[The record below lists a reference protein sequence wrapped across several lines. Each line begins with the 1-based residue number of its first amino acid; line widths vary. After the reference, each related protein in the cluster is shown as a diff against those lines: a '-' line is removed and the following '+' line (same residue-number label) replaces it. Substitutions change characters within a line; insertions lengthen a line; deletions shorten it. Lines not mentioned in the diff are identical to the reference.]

1 MRHEVTTPFTPEQNG
16 VSEHLNRT
24 LQEMALSHIIHAGLP
39 KHFWADSIAA
49 AARSP
54 TTGLTLIQLWG
65 RLHGR
70 QLSCRGVARILVWG
84 V

>member
-49 AARSP
+49 ACYVRNHLPVCPLNVSP
-54 TTGLTLIQLWG
+54 CEKW
-65 RLHGR
+65 HGKKPK
-70 QLSCRGVARILVWG
+70 
-84 V
+84 